1 MLWGVVGSRV
11 EFNDVV
17 RRFGPALVRQ
27 RALQRLIEAG
37 RSRLIEA
44 LKQVP
49 IAVESHVDR
58 RMSEAGLDDLGV
70 LALGDQQGN
79 VGVAQV
85 MEPQGITHRGPH
97 CRQEEP
103 PTEGRPPQ
111 PGPVGR
117 AKHIASDRRMLS
129 EVLCEDVLKAG
140 GAQSGAEMLG
150 SSEGEGSAGP

>member
-11 EFNDVV
+11 DFNDVV

-70 LALGDQQGN
+70 LALGD
-79 VGVAQV
+79 
-85 MEPQGITHRGPH
+85 
-97 CRQEEP
+97 
-103 PTEGRPPQ
+103 
-111 PGPVGR
+111 
-117 AKHIASDRRMLS
+117 
-129 EVLCEDVLKAG
+129 
-140 GAQSGAEMLG
+140 
-150 SSEGEGSAGP
+150 